1 MKFRRLTITELQEL
15 ESEFIQFLAANT
27 VTGPDWQNLQAT
39 APEKADHLLD
49 VFSDIVFEKII
60 QGIQFLEYKTPHD
73 IKTFSCQEEL
83 IIMNGLRVEGDNG
96 LDLTL
101 NLAAEE
107 MMTRLRQAG
116 AELQIYT
123 AQKGYQPDRAAEL
136 FRMLEGGALISREG
150 MLFKTIEELKQTN
163 SLR

>member
-1 MKFRRLTITELQEL
+1 MKFRRLTLAELQEL

-39 APEKADHLLD
+39 APEKADQLLD
-49 VFSDIVFEKII
+49 VFSDVVFEKII
-60 QGIQFLEYKTPHD
+60 QRIQFLEYKTPHD
-73 IKTFSCQEEL
+73 IKTFSCQEAL
-83 IIMNGLRVEGDNG
+83 IIMNGLRVEGENE

-101 NLAAEE
+101 NLPPDE
-107 MMTRLRQAG
+107 MMARLRQSG

-123 AQKGYQPDRAAEL
+123 AQKGYQPDRSAEL

-150 MLFKTIEELKQTN
+150 TLFKTIEELKQTTQ
-163 SLR
+163 